1 MRSWS
6 LNPRKNLAACRMLCV
21 VGNLLH
27 CAADIVEATAS
38 QDGHITKLSD
48 FLSLLV
54 QMYNNE
60 TSKSCLRVLWTR
72 VCTHGSNL
80 KSPGSFSSQSLTA

>member
-6 LNPRKNLAACRMLCV
+6 LNPRENLAGCRMLCV
-21 VGNLLH
+21 AGNLLH
-27 CAADIVEATAS
+27 CAPDIVESTAS

-60 TSKSCLRVLWTR
+60 TSKSCSRFL
-72 VCTHGSNL
+72 G
-80 KSPGSFSSQSLTA
+80 SQSALTGAYEESWLRSIQLTNP

>member
-1 MRSWS
+1 M
-6 LNPRKNLAACRMLCV
+6 

-27 CAADIVEATAS
+27 CAPDIVEATAS

-60 TSKSCLRVLWTR
+60 TSKFTLSLDPVL
-72 VCTHGSNL
+72 S
-80 KSPGSFSSQSLTA
+80 SPKHIKECWLCSIQLADP

>member
-1 MRSWS
+1 M
-6 LNPRKNLAACRMLCV
+6 

-27 CAADIVEATAS
+27 CAPDIVESTAA

-60 TSKSCLRVLWTR
+60 TSGSCSCFL
-72 VCTHGSNL
+72 
-80 KSPGSFSSQSLTA
+80 

>member
-1 MRSWS
+1 M
-6 LNPRKNLAACRMLCV
+6 

-27 CAADIVEATAS
+27 CAPDIVESTAA

-60 TSKSCLRVLWTR
+60 TSGSCSCFLQIP
-72 VCTHGSNL
+72 VCTHRSISI
-80 KSPGSFSSQSLTA
+80 SPCHAHCSSQILDNIVLVAAAASCS